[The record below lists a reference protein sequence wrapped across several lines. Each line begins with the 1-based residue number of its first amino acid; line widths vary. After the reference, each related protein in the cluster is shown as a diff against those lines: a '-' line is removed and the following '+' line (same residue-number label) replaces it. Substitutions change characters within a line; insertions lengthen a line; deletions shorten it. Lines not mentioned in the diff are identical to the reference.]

1 MITKFRTY
9 SSKVDWQTFI
19 LILSFSCSSWICA
32 TSIWAQLPLIIF
44 ETSESWRLPS
54 ILTLLAQLAQLGPM
68 VFFPLVKQF
77 LDKKVVTNKRIIYAK
92 LIIELAALLSLIFYW
107 NKTFYFL
114 GENRTLFLYT
124 INFVFNLFGKITF
137 FIVFQKVRIFI
148 FRWNVYS

>member
-1 MITKFRTY
+1 MIKQFREY
-9 SSKVDWQTFI
+9 SSKIDWSTFI

-44 ETSESWRLPS
+44 ETTESWRLPS

-68 VFFPLVKQF
+68 VFFPLLKRC
-77 LDKKVVTNKRIIYAK
+77 LNAKLLSNKRIIYAK
-92 LIIELAALLSLIFYW
+92 LTVELAALLSLIFYW

-124 INFVFNLFGKITF
+124 INFVFNLFGKKKF
-137 FIVFQKVRIFI
+137 HFILKK
-148 FRWNVYS
+148 